1 MDMNTN
7 YYRLVDV
14 DYEPISIEIDT
25 DVAAL
30 PPRMKRTIDLVPALN
45 AMLPVWVNNKI
56 TLSKACTHL
65 IESDL
70 GFTYDD
76 LPFVWEY
83 LWEVY
88 RKNFF
93 PEKLSRFSS
102 VFLFDEEQNLT
113 DFKSS
118 HHPFEMLIP
127 CKVELIETRRLE
139 SYDMAWLDNVP
150 TNCTFEEFAEYGK
163 GYWSGAKTDSPIIE
177 VLFSGV
183 YKLSEL

>member
-1 MDMNTN
+1 MNTN

-14 DYEPISIEIDT
+14 NYEPLDTEIDT
-25 DVAAL
+25 DIASL
-30 PPRMKRTIDLVPALN
+30 PPRMKRTVELINPLN
-45 AMLPVWVNNKI
+45 VMLPVWVNNKI
-56 TLSKACTHL
+56 TLSRACTHL
-65 IESDL
+65 IESGL
-70 GFTYDD
+70 EFTYDD
-76 LPFVWEY
+76 LPYVWEY

-93 PEKLSRFSS
+93 REELSRFSS
-102 VFLFDEEQNLT
+102 IFLFDDEKNLM
-113 DFKSS
+113 DFKNS

-127 CKVELIETRRLE
+127 CKVELLETRGLE

-163 GYWSGAKTDSPIIE
+163 GYWSGARTENPITE